1 MVDSNAMRK
10 TFVVPD
16 LKPLDQY
23 DINRAKICASVGW
36 LLAKSYS
43 NADNVPVELRD
54 PFYLDQY
61 EQEHLKPPV
70 TRLLQSPELYC
81 RTYGLLVAG
90 GPGASGTPKDNAVLL
105 QTLSQKGLTPRDQ
118 NVPVTEAD
126 LRHKPIKMS
135 AHLAV
140 MDALMAVGAME
151 TVRAS
156 GGVERLGGED
166 DWERTL
172 LHWVNT
178 LNEKL
183 RERTESDQSQQ
194 STEPQPVQASCP
206 TRWYW
211 KLVPLRYRK
220 DKLLSK
226 LKPCFPVVNEVKDLS
241 NGCAIAAVIHYYC
254 PGLLRLEDICMKE
267 SMSLAD
273 SLYNL
278 QLIREFCESC
288 LKSCCPLVLEDMIY
302 SPPELRVN
310 MLSFLAE
317 LLYWFEVSKPEFV
330 QPLNATEL
338 KESSGRTENGNNG
351 SGSSSP
357 SLFKKPF
364 LPISPAT
371 PIPGSLTQSTSM
383 SHVEAAGRSW
393 TKNPLSRPLSSAV
406 SFSIPFGLDSD
417 VDIVMGNPVIMRSV
431 SSDNLNPAGQPV
443 KRVHYTPPEDISR
456 SPGPNGPQR
465 ASWAS
470 RSPAVPLLAEENGL
484 DAGDAAGLPTIEE
497 ALQIIH
503 NEGKMEPRLHPDG
516 APDGFYLHSPED
528 PASRRH
534 NGSPAILSGSAP
546 SSAGMQ
552 YRPTG
557 NASRTR
563 RTSDG
568 SRDDDSVL
576 RDGSVDSDASEDL
589 PKTQSTP
596 TTPAAGARVAN
607 SSGQET
613 PDSGVKMT
621 SFAERKK
628 KLAQDQPIPTEE
640 PPMTTWAAKKTQE
653 SPSKSPAL
661 TSEMSELGARLEEKR
676 KAIEAQKRR
685 IEAIFAKHRQRLG
698 KSAFL
703 QLKKEQEEG
712 DDKEEGAEEVSAS
725 STEEDLRRM
734 SLDERLARIESD
746 EEGDTKQEKERP
758 RDDGKVQT
766 SAQQTSKEKTVAGA
780 LGEKTSVPLG
790 DYNNAVSKLNAA
802 LSSLQSDM
810 QRLSE
815 QQNQLLKKKIPPA
828 NQAWVISPSTK
839 SSTAAAPPR
848 LSRESTRDLIPNSA
862 SSSPSPSRRISAQAI
877 PPKSPGSHRRAQ
889 SAPPK
894 SPKTQHH
901 SRSADP
907 KTPALTRVITAPQS
921 VDNIPHRRKVS
932 PWQYRDQTSSSFSI
946 GSPVP
951 QSDSR
956 PPSRPLSE
964 DPSDDQTVFSLELEG
979 GSNHFPGR
987 KEQQG
992 GSSSGAPSECSFE
1005 SDIPASAFTRKH
1017 SSLIEIPLSSLR
1029 GLDGEDAEHGPDAAS
1044 DSMSDHTEPE
1054 MKGGVGFFFK
1064 DEARPEDEMA
1074 QRRAAL
1080 LEKQQKRAEE
1090 MKRKRQEQEREREA
1104 RRNSVDEL
1112 ERPRTPCTP
1121 PPARTPPAART
1132 PPPAQTPPPDGTQ
1145 YRRGVFT
1152 RQEYERRHQLK
1163 IMEDLDKVLR
1173 QKPTTVRGVKK
1184 QRPKTVFR
1192 DDSGLSRSPA
1202 KGLLGSRLNKVYSHS
1217 TMNLSSMANDS
1228 GTLTI
1233 RKSPS
1238 RSHSPS
1244 RLMSPGRV
1252 ATQNGDKDWENAS
1265 TLSSPASIPEY
1276 TGPKL
1281 FKEPSFKSNKFIIHN
1296 AISRCCLAGKVNEP
1310 QKNKIIEEME
1320 KSNANH
1326 FLILFRDS
1334 SCQFRA
1340 VYTMNPETEE
1350 LVRLTGIGPRIISLS
1365 MVESIYKYSSDRKQF
1380 SVIPSKTMSM
1390 SVDAFTIPSQLW
1402 QTKRP
1407 GTPKK
1412 LGTPK

>member
-16 LKPLDQY
+16 VKPLDQY

-36 LLAKSYS
+36 VLSKSYS
-43 NADNVPVELRD
+43 NADNIPAELRD

-70 TRLLQSPELYC
+70 TRLLQSPELYS
-81 RTYGLLVAG
+81 RTYGLLLAG
-90 GPGASGTPKDNAVLL
+90 GPGADGTPKDNTVLL
-105 QTLSQKGLTPRDQ
+105 QTLSQKALTPKDQ
-118 NVPVTEAD
+118 NTPVTEAD

-151 TVRAS
+151 TVKVSA
-156 GGVERLGGED
+156 GVERLGGEE

-183 RERTESDQSQQ
+183 KERTETDQTQQ
-194 STEPQPVQASCP
+194 SSEPQPVQASCP

-220 DKLLSK
+220 EKLLSK
-226 LKPCFPVVNEVKDLS
+226 FKPCFPVVNEVKDLS

-288 LKSCCPLVLEDMIY
+288 LKSCCPLVLEDMLY
-302 SPPELRVN
+302 SPPELQVN

-330 QPLNATEL
+330 QPLSATEL
-338 KESSGRTENGNNG
+338 TESSGSTENGSSG

-357 SLFKKPF
+357 SLFKRPF

-383 SHVEAAGRSW
+383 SHVEATGRSW

-417 VDIVMGNPVIMRSV
+417 VDVVMGNPVIMRSV

-443 KRVHYTPPEDISR
+443 KRVHPTPVEDISR

-484 DAGDAAGLPTIEE
+484 DDGDAAGLPTIEE

-503 NEGKMEPRLHPDG
+503 NEEKMEPRLHPDG
-516 APDGFYLHSPED
+516 APDGFYLHSPDD

-534 NGSPAILSGSAP
+534 NGISGSAP
-546 SSAGMQ
+546 SGAGMQ
-552 YRPTG
+552 YKPTG
-557 NASRTR
+557 TASRTR

-576 RDGSVDSDASEDL
+576 RDGSVDSDASEDF

-596 TTPAAGARVAN
+596 ATPAAGTRVGN
-607 SSGQET
+607 SSGQDT

-621 SFAERKK
+621 TFADRKK
-628 KLAQDQPIPTEE
+628 KLVQEQPTPTEE
-640 PPMTTWAAKKTQE
+640 PQMTNWVAKKTQE

-661 TSEMSELGARLEEKR
+661 NSEMSELGARLEEKR

-703 QLKKEQEEG
+703 QLKKEQDDG
-712 DDKEEGAEEVSAS
+712 DAKEEGAEVDIKS
-725 STEEDLRRM
+725 STGEDLRRM
-734 SLDERLARIESD
+734 SLDERLARMENEEESD
-746 EEGDTKQEKERP
+746 PKQEKEQP
-758 RDDGKVQT
+758 PDDVKVQP
-766 SAQQTSKEKTVAGA
+766 SAQQASKDRTV
-780 LGEKTSVPLG
+780 GEKTSVPLG

-810 QRLSE
+810 QRLSD
-815 QQNQLLKKKIPPA
+815 QQNKLLMKKISPA
-828 NQAWVISPSTK
+828 KQAWVIAPSSK
-839 SSTAAAPPR
+839 SSNAATPSR

-862 SSSPSPSRRISAQAI
+862 SSSPSPSRRISGQVI

-889 SAPPK
+889 SVPPK
-894 SPKTQHH
+894 SPKNQHY
-901 SRSADP
+901 SRSTDP
-907 KTPALTRVITAPQS
+907 KTPAITRVITAPHN
-921 VDNIPHRRKVS
+921 VDNMPHRRKVS
-932 PWQYRDQTSSSFSI
+932 PWQCRDQTSSSFSI

-979 GSNHFPGR
+979 GPNYFPGR

-992 GSSSGAPSECSFE
+992 GSSGAPSECSFE

-1017 SSLIEIPLSSLR
+1017 SNLIEIPLSSLS
-1029 GLDGEDAEHGPDAAS
+1029 GLEGEDAEHGTDAAS

-1054 MKGGVGFFFK
+1054 LKGVVGFFFK
-1064 DEARPEDEMA
+1064 DETRPEDEMA

-1090 MKRKRQEQEREREA
+1090 IKKKRQEQEREKEA
-1104 RRNSVDEL
+1104 SRRNSMDEL
-1112 ERPRTPCTP
+1112 EPPRTPCTP
-1121 PPARTPPAART
+1121 PPSRT
-1132 PPPAQTPPPDGTQ
+1132 PPPAQTPDGTQ
-1145 YRRGVFT
+1145 HRRGNFT

-1192 DDSGLSRSPA
+1192 DDSDLSRSPA
-1202 KGLLGSRLNKVYSHS
+1202 KGLLGSRLNKVYSQS

-1244 RLMSPGRV
+1244 RLMSPGRK

-1281 FKEPSFKSNKFIIHN
+1281 YKEPSFKSNKFIIHN
-1296 AISRCCLAGKVNEP
+1296 AISHCCLAGKVNEP
-1310 QKNKIIEEME
+1310 QKNKITEEME
-1320 KSNANH
+1320 KSTANH

-1350 LVRLTGIGPRIISLS
+1350 LSRLTGIGPRVINLS

-1390 SVDAFTIPSQLW
+1390 SVDAFTIPNQLW
-1402 QTKRP
+1402 QSKRP